1 MRFKIDWASLVLESK
16 FTVFALF
23 HFVFKGN
30 FPSTSPRGAYI
41 RKGDLRES
49 LFALP
54 VWGAYMWRSYFRNFT
69 VFFFVFKYR
78 INFAGNCSIVSQRK
92 ELQYLRCYCAKMVTF
107 LLSYISYFKSVC
119 NAVNVVVQSY
129 PWSKFL
135 FSLHQTFNIQYHT
148 QKQRNR
154 VKFEPSTG

>member
-1 MRFKIDWASLVLESK
+1 MEGLI
-16 FTVFALF
+16 
-23 HFVFKGN
+23 HG
-30 FPSTSPRGAYI
+30 GAY
-41 RKGDLRES
+41 L
-49 LFALP
+49 
-54 VWGAYMWRSYFRNFT
+54 
-69 VFFFVFKYR
+69 VFKYR

-107 LLSYISYFKSVC
+107 LLSYISYFTSVC